1 LNPIA
6 HMRLD
11 INFPPVKFKALRY
24 NKVAME
30 IPLAQAP
37 WLKFHKVITVRM
49 LLYRSECWTLKE
61 VHIRR
66 MGTAELCF
74 LKDV

>member
-1 LNPIA
+1 
-6 HMRLD
+6 MRSD
-11 INFPPVKFKALRY
+11 INFRPVKFKAVEY

-37 WLKFHKVITVRM
+37 WLKFHKVITVRV
-49 LLYRSECWTLKE
+49 LLYVSECWRLKD

-66 MGTAELCF
+66 TG
-74 LKDV
+74 